1 MNLFTNLLAI
11 LALLLPP
18 GSRGALDPIVPGP
31 SSVPGIDQRVPAPE
45 SSFSPAHLPPASES
59 FYESLDESALDE
71 EDSTE
76 IEHHGIASLTFLDFA
91 SPLTNELFSSFSP
104 SHPHSQFLIIT
115 PILRC

>member
-1 MNLFTNLLAI
+1 MNLSTNLLAI

-18 GSRGALDPIVPGP
+18 GSRGAFDPIVLGP
-31 SSVPGIDQRVPAPE
+31 SSVPGIDQRVPAPD
-45 SSFSPAHLPPASES
+45 SFFSPAHLPPASES